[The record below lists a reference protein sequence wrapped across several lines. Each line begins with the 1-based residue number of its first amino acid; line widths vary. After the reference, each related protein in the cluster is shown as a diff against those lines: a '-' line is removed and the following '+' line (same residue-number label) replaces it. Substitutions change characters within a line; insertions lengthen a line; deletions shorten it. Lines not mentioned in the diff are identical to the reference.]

1 MTERRISP
9 TTGMEEFVDLDI
21 EEFQRRANDRLLGLI
36 ERHRATIEAEL
47 GQPFDIVPIAGRIEL
62 HRDGQAMF
70 VASTTAAGRLLL
82 TDVSGRFDGRL

>member
-1 MTERRISP
+1 M
-9 TTGMEEFVDLDI
+9 GMEEFVDLDI

-36 ERHRATIEAEL
+36 ERHRAAIEAEL
-47 GQPFDIVPIAGRIEL
+47 GQPFDIVAGAGRIEL
-62 HRDGQAMF
+62 HRGGRAMF